1 MKRRSLAYILIIFLL
16 LIVGHGALFYWTQ
29 TQQIRTLLED
39 YGPLWKALDAEKLPN
54 VLKLHQSR
62 FLELSLFDQDLHLL
76 VGNVSK
82 DDLSFRED
90 LLFAR
95 NHRAHVYNL
104 WKGYEI
110 IPVGNKYLLVLRLHE
125 ERGYF
130 WHFWWPELLFLI
142 LIGGSLLWWW
152 HRRGGYIQGN
162 LNQCQEFLLR
172 FLDLEDDLP
181 LEEILQQAAQKVQ
194 KWQETLLEKEHLIKE
209 LEKEIDRLKR
219 ALRKTQQDLEST
231 QESLLQAG
239 SLMAL
244 GEFAAGISHE
254 LNNPLGIVLGF
265 TQYLLD
271 EVPQD
276 HPHYA
281 KLKRMETE
289 LVRAQKIIQDLLAFA
304 RPGEPRKQWTD
315 INQLVKETLQLI
327 LYPPLE
333 GIKVETE
340 LDPHLPQAYV
350 DPDQLEQVL
359 INLCKN
365 ALEAMPQGG
374 ILKISTGITQLQAE
388 DCFALS
394 LPLVQPSNLLLE
406 DRDPSRRLPKTE
418 SYTPGQKAIFINISD
433 TGTGIAYENLKKIF
447 TPFFTT
453 KKKGTGLGLSI
464 CWKLIRRNGGL
475 LRVESTPGKGSTFS
489 IILPVKE
496 SSDVSAGKDSYR
508 R

>member
-1 MKRRSLAYILIIFLL
+1 MKKGSLGYIGILLVLLII
-16 LIVGHGALFYWTQ
+16 GHGLLFYWAQ
-29 TQQIRTLLED
+29 GQQIRALIED
-39 YGPLWKALDAEKLPN
+39 YGPLWTALEPEKLPSA
-54 VLKLHQSR
+54 LRQHQGR
-62 FLELSLFDQDLHLL
+62 FLELALFDQNLRLV
-76 VGNVSK
+76 VGNILPE
-82 DDLSFRED
+82 DLTFRED

-95 NHRAHVYNL
+95 NQRARVYNL

-110 IPVGNKYLLVLRLHE
+110 VPLGPYLLVLRL
-125 ERGYF
+125 RGGWAYF
-130 WHFWWPELLFLI
+130 WRFWWPEFLFLL
-142 LIGGSLLWWW
+142 LIGGALLWWW
-152 HRRGGYIQGN
+152 HKRGGYIQGS

-172 FLDLEDDLP
+172 FLDLEEDLP
-181 LEEILQQAAQKVQ
+181 LEEILQRAAQKVQ
-194 KWQETLLEKEHLIKE
+194 KWQEQQLEKERVIKQ
-209 LEKEIDRLKR
+209 LEQEVNRLKR

-271 EVPQD
+271 EIPPD

-289 LVRAQKIIQDLLAFA
+289 LERAQKIIQDLLAFA
-304 RPGEPRKQWTD
+304 RPGEPQKQWTD
-315 INQLVKETLQLI
+315 INQLVKETLQLVM
-327 LYPPLE
+327 YPPVE
-333 GIKVETE
+333 GVKVETE
-340 LDPHLPQAYV
+340 LDPHLPKAYV

-359 INLCKN
+359 INLFKN

-374 ILKISTGITQLQAE
+374 TLRVRTGTTPLQPE

-418 SYTPGQKAIFINISD
+418 SYTPGQKAIYIDVSD
-433 TGTGIAYENLKKIF
+433 TGTGIAKENLQKIF

-475 LRVESTPGKGSTFS
+475 LKVESTPGEGTTFR

-496 SSDVSAGKDSYR
+496 SSNVSAGKDSHR
-508 R
+508 